1 MPGIV
6 HSVPP
11 KAPEVIGPKQKKA
24 QRPTVDIPQFLIDEA
39 RQTEPTTWNPDQ
51 HLAYQPP
58 ANIVTMKDIGL
69 EGHGISTTAV
79 SDPFPLFSK
88 EAIMQVRREV
98 FSEEVMKHCRYGS
111 DFTANMVRGMGPE

>member
-6 HSVPP
+6 VTAPP

-24 QRPTVDIPQFLIDEA
+24 RRPTVDLPQFLIDEA
-39 RQTEPTTWNPDQ
+39 RKTELASWNPDE

-58 ANIVTMKDIGL
+58 ANIITMKDIGL
-69 EGHGISTTAV
+69 EDHGISETAV
-79 SDPFPLFSK
+79 SDPFPLFSR

-98 FSEEVMKHCRYGS
+98 FSEDVMNNCRYGS